1 MQEFLYFAVLHS
13 LGLGRLRQLR
23 TAGEAHRWAH
33 WMYRPRPNATPIDLF
48 VAETST
54 GKSAA
59 DRLGWGRWT
68 NSAIRIHRLPGSHV
82 DLVKPPIVDDLA
94 ARLQQ
99 CIDRAG
105 GG

>member
-1 MQEFLYFAVLHS
+1 MYFAVLHS

-54 GKSAA
+54 AK
-59 DRLGWGRWT
+59 GRRRPARMGPLDAQRH
-68 NSAIRIHRLPGSHV
+68 SRPSLAGSHV